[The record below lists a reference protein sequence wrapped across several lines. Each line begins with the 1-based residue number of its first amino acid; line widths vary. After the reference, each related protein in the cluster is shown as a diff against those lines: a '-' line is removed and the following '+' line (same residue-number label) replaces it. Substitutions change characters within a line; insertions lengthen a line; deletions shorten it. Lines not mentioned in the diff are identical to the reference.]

1 MIRTAI
7 IGAGSLGTILGA
19 LMAKC
24 GKQVDL
30 YDSSKEQVE
39 VLNMKGATIT
49 GCLELNVPVNAFT
62 TEQLTGQY
70 DIMFL
75 LTKQTSNH
83 IVLPQILPHLHKD
96 GVVCTL
102 QNGIPEEEVASYVG
116 RERTIGGAVGFGA
129 TLIKPGVSELTSTP
143 EALQKFAFGI
153 SEIDGVLRPRL
164 NQVKEYLDCIGKTEI
179 LTKLMGI
186 RWTKILMTATFS
198 GMSAALGCMYGSVL
212 YDPKAMTCV
221 AYIADEC
228 IKVIHAQRIK
238 LVEMQGE
245 DMAFF
250 ELKSA
255 ADIQNKMP
263 LYKKIWE
270 QHVRVKASMLQ
281 DLEKGRHS
289 EIDYINGIICR
300 KGREYGVP
308 TPFNDKIVELVNEAQ
323 NERSINIFDSLS
335 RFDELI
341 EEYAKDVAVI
351 L

>member
-116 RERTIGGAVGFGA
+116 RERTIGAAYLDKLFFLHCSGNSCTGLYWHAGFD
-129 TLIKPGVSELTSTP
+129 PGIYFRVYQAKYILFPITYAHCQVSTN
-143 EALQKFAFGI
+143 K
-153 SEIDGVLRPRL
+153 VL
-164 NQVKEYLDCIGKTEI
+164 NQRQY
-179 LTKLMGI
+179 TKNL
-186 RWTKILMTATFS
+186 
-198 GMSAALGCMYGSVL
+198 
-212 YDPKAMTCV
+212 
-221 AYIADEC
+221 
-228 IKVIHAQRIK
+228 
-238 LVEMQGE
+238 
-245 DMAFF
+245 F
-250 ELKSA
+250 E
-255 ADIQNKMP
+255 N
-263 LYKKIWE
+263 
-270 QHVRVKASMLQ
+270 
-281 DLEKGRHS
+281 
-289 EIDYINGIICR
+289 
-300 KGREYGVP
+300 
-308 TPFNDKIVELVNEAQ
+308 
-323 NERSINIFDSLS
+323 
-335 RFDELI
+335 
-341 EEYAKDVAVI
+341 
-351 L
+351 